1 MNPELKDILSHLQKD
16 VGQEKLLEYLSKNLT
31 EAEQHELETHLNDD
45 PFLSDAMEGLEQMEH
60 SEKLPLLV
68 QQLNAGLKSKLDHK
82 KKKRRRTAM
91 FKDNSTYYSIII
103 ILVLTVIA
111 FVVIR
116 KFLIP

>member
-1 MNPELKDILSHLQKD
+1 MNPELKNILSQLNKD
-16 VGQEKLLEYLSKNLT
+16 VDQEELLQYLNSNLT
-31 EAEQHELETHLNDD
+31 AEEQHKLETQLNEDEFLND
-45 PFLSDAMEGLEQMEH
+45 AAEGLAQLAHTNE
-60 SEKLPLLV
+60 LPTIV
-68 QQLNAGLKSKLDHK
+68 QQLNAGLKATLEQK

-91 FKDNSTYYSIII
+91 FKDNWTYYSIII